1 MHTIEHTLELI
12 ASAGTIYDEIIN
24 NIIQPN
30 FHLKNELIS
39 ELAVSFLTNRVK
51 VQQALDNNYFLYYF
65 IRACKSQVHS
75 NTSGFH
81 KNTRIKDY
89 TQEFSYEIVDET
101 DIELKQEKEKKYIA
115 IDKIYTTIPK
125 TYFQEWLW
133 HEYFTFNKTFRQI
146 AKENEISHT
155 LVFHEVTKI
164 KKEIQKRFDIIK

>member
-1 MHTIEHTLELI
+1 LHTIEKTLELI

-75 NTSGFH
+75 NTSGFN

-89 TQEFSYEIVDET
+89 TQEFNYEIVDDT
-101 DIELKQEKEKKYIA
+101 DIEIKKEKEKKYIA

-164 KKEIQKRFDIIK
+164 KKEIQRKFDIIK

>member
-1 MHTIEHTLELI
+1 MIEQTLEEI
-12 ASAGTIYDEIIN
+12 AKKGSIYDEIIN

-30 FHLKNELIS
+30 FHLKPELIS
-39 ELAVSFLTNRVK
+39 ELAISFLQNREK
-51 VQQALDNNYFLYYF
+51 VQHALDNNYFVYYF
-65 IRACKSQVHS
+65 VRTVKNQVHS

-81 KNTRIKDY
+81 KNTRIKEYKQD
-89 TQEFSYEIVDET
+89 FNYEIIDQD
-101 DIELKQEKEKKYIA
+101 DIELKKEKEQKYIA
-115 IDKIYTTIPK
+115 IDKIYVQIPK
-125 TYFQEWLW
+125 TYFQEWLF